1 MKIDLRQYINEEIMM
16 KFEKEFKDNYYIVD
30 SMALILDN
38 VEGYLKEKYTHDGE
52 LKIPKEL
59 KMDNIAKNI
68 ILEATKEGLD
78 KPIIM
83 IPSQTQKI
91 YHPPYNILDIPLSIE
106 TYSLAK
112 VNMKNEWIENTLAL
126 DNLFLPTTMDYK
138 DNAIKLQRDFDKA
151 DIQRVNKDI
160 ASQMIFLPKQDIYV
174 VKISMKERILDEVYK
189 YLIMYR
195 EKHLQLKDENIF
207 RKEVIDMSVNNIVNE
222 YMKFSGNNKTYIEE
236 NIRDIKFDIDI
247 TNNKLNQ
254 LYAKLEVN
262 QEELYMYNN
271 KSNSYK
277 RKIRK
282 EIESILERPKVE
294 NLVASDGIF
303 KVEIKPIIARLHPA
317 TSNTEYIM
325 IPRSIIFIDLKN
337 NRITFESKN
346 EDEVL
351 RGFWG
356 MQLHPHI
363 DDEGN
368 ACYGSIKSTI
378 SELLRQRELS
388 AIIDMC
394 VAYLSN
400 VNTDD
405 IAGNNHKNWAYVDED
420 GNILKEAVFGSD
432 YTDEYTCVECGEELE
447 EDEMYVCEECGQTM
461 CYEHAHED
469 IHGNTICMGCIED
482 GIYTWIENLE
492 VYVHESDAVWSNARE
507 VYYYE
512 QHTCYC
518 EWEDDYI
525 LQDDAYVLKASGV
538 LTNNQ
543 YFTTAIARQEFV
555 DEEYPEYIIDGEY
568 LCLRDEIDEDG
579 VDMEESTEDE
589 VICEECGVQLM
600 NTEDMYVSEVS
611 GMQLC
616 PNCIR
621 RTNGIY
627 HSVSENIGG

>member
-16 KFEKEFKDNYYIVD
+16 KFEKEFKDSYYIVD

-59 KMDNIAKNI
+59 KIDNIAKNI

-83 IPSQTQKI
+83 IPSQTPKI
-91 YHPPYNILDIPLSIE
+91 YHPPYNMSDLPLSIE

-126 DNLFLPTTMDYK
+126 NNLFLPTTMDYK
-138 DNAIKLQRDFDKA
+138 DNAIKLQRNFNKV
-151 DIQRVNKDI
+151 DIERANKDI

-174 VKISMKERILDEVYK
+174 VTTSMKEKILDEIYK
-189 YLIMYR
+189 YLTMYR

-236 NIRDIKFDIDI
+236 NIKDIKLDIDI

-262 QEELYMYNN
+262 QEELCMYNN

-294 NLVASDGIF
+294 NLVANDGIF

-317 TSNTEYIM
+317 TSSTEYIM
-325 IPRSIIFIDLKN
+325 IPRSIIFIDLKKN
-337 NRITFESKN
+337 SITFESKN

-356 MQLHPHI
+356 MQLHPHV
-363 DDEGN
+363 DNEGH

-405 IAGNNHKNWAYVDED
+405 VAGNTHKNWAYVDED

-432 YTDEYTCVECGEELE
+432 STHECTCVECGEELE
-447 EDEMYVCEECGQTM
+447 ENEMYVCEECGQTM

-469 IHGNTICMGCIED
+469 IHGNTICIECIEN
-482 GIYTWIENLE
+482 GVYTWIDNLE
-492 VYVHESDAVWSNARE
+492 VYVHELDAVWSNARE

-512 QHTCYC
+512 THACYC
-518 EWEDDYI
+518 EWENDYI
-525 LQDDAYVLKASGV
+525 LQDDAYVLKASGA
-538 LTNNQ
+538 LTDNQ

-555 DEEYPEYIIDGEY
+555 NEEYPEYIIDGEY
-568 LCLRDEIDEDG
+568 LCLRDETEEDG
-579 VDMEESTEDE
+579 IDMEESTEDE
-589 VICEECGVQLM
+589 VICEECGVQLI

-627 HSVSENIGG
+627 HSISENIGG